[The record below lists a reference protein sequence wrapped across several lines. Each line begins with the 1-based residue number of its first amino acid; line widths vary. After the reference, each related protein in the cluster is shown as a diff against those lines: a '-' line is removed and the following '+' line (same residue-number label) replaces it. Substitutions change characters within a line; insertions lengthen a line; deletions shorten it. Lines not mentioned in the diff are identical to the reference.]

1 MSGILREEG
10 ILLNQEIAS
19 KDQAIRMAG
28 ELLVK
33 NGYVKEEYIEEMLRR
48 EEISTTYI
56 GNDIAIPHGTENA
69 KNEVLESGI
78 SVIQV
83 PNGVD
88 FNGEKARVI
97 FGIAGKDNTHLEIL
111 ANIAILCSD
120 MENVEKIVAAKSKD
134 EILAL
139 LGGIE

>member
-10 ILLNQEIAS
+10 ILLNQEIAT

-28 ELLVK
+28 ELLVR
-33 NGYVKEEYIEEMLRR
+33 NGYVKEEYIEEMLKR

-111 ANIAILCSD
+111 SNIAILCSD
-120 MENVEKIVAAKSKD
+120 MENVEKIVAAKTKD